1 MNPYDKIDKDKKCN
15 CTPIIIGMTGPTGPQ
30 GERGPVG
37 PRGEVGPKGDKGDT
51 PVSSSEGVFFASY
64 NDTNDVIA
72 MILNDTWLVPEPSEY
87 FIIPNNTE
95 VEVAP
100 GIYEIN
106 LSGIVSGVDTTHG
119 GGFYLTD
126 STGAA
131 IKDLTFELSMG
142 NISEMYFGKAILF
155 RFEEDTILEVMAS
168 MTGDINTSNVVV
180 KDVTLLMRKIHE

>member
-1 MNPYDKIDKDKKCN
+1 MDLKEIQPLA
-15 CTPIIIGMTGPTGPQ
+15 
-30 GERGPVG
+30 V
-37 PRGEVGPKGDKGDT
+37 VKG
-51 PVSSSEGVFFASY
+51 VLFASY

-95 VEVAP
+95 VEVSP
-100 GIYEIN
+100 GIYKIN

-119 GGFYLTD
+119 GGFYLKD
-126 STGAA
+126 STEAA

-155 RFEEDTILEVMAS
+155 RFEEDAILEVMAS

>member
-1 MNPYDKIDKDKKCN
+1 MDLKEIQPLA
-15 CTPIIIGMTGPTGPQ
+15 
-30 GERGPVG
+30 V
-37 PRGEVGPKGDKGDT
+37 VKGVLFD
-51 PVSSSEGVFFASY
+51 SY
-64 NDTNDVIA
+64 NDANDVIA

-95 VEVAP
+95 VEVSP

-119 GGFYLTD
+119 GGFYLKD
-126 STGAA
+126 STEAA

-155 RFEEDTILEVMAS
+155 RFEEDTILKVMAS

>member
-1 MNPYDKIDKDKKCN
+1 MGLKEIQPLA
-15 CTPIIIGMTGPTGPQ
+15 
-30 GERGPVG
+30 V
-37 PRGEVGPKGDKGDT
+37 VKG
-51 PVSSSEGVFFASY
+51 VLFASY

-95 VEVAP
+95 VEVSP

-119 GGFYLTD
+119 GSFYLKD
-126 STGAA
+126 STEAA

-142 NISEMYFGKAILF
+142 NISEIYFGKAILF

-168 MTGDINTSNVVV
+168 MTGDINTSNIVV

>member
-1 MNPYDKIDKDKKCN
+1 MDLKEIQPLA
-15 CTPIIIGMTGPTGPQ
+15 
-30 GERGPVG
+30 V
-37 PRGEVGPKGDKGDT
+37 VKG
-51 PVSSSEGVFFASY
+51 VLFASY

-95 VEVAP
+95 LEVSP
-100 GIYEIN
+100 GIYKIN

-119 GGFYLTD
+119 GCFYLKD
-126 STGAA
+126 STEAA

>member
-1 MNPYDKIDKDKKCN
+1 MGLKEIQPLA
-15 CTPIIIGMTGPTGPQ
+15 
-30 GERGPVG
+30 V
-37 PRGEVGPKGDKGDT
+37 VKG
-51 PVSSSEGVFFASY
+51 VLFASY

-95 VEVAP
+95 VEVSP

-119 GGFYLTD
+119 GSFYLKD
-126 STGAA
+126 STEAA

-155 RFEEDTILEVMAS
+155 RFEEDTILEVMSS

>member
-1 MNPYDKIDKDKKCN
+1 MDLKEIHPLA
-15 CTPIIIGMTGPTGPQ
+15 
-30 GERGPVG
+30 V
-37 PRGEVGPKGDKGDT
+37 VKG
-51 PVSSSEGVFFASY
+51 VLFASY

-95 VEVAP
+95 LEVSP
-100 GIYEIN
+100 GIYKIN

-119 GGFYLTD
+119 GSFYLKD
-126 STGAA
+126 STEAA

>member
-1 MNPYDKIDKDKKCN
+1 MDLKEIQPLA
-15 CTPIIIGMTGPTGPQ
+15 
-30 GERGPVG
+30 V
-37 PRGEVGPKGDKGDT
+37 V
-51 PVSSSEGVFFASY
+51 EGVLFASY

-95 VEVAP
+95 LEVSP
-100 GIYEIN
+100 GIYKIN

-119 GGFYLTD
+119 GCFYLKD
-126 STGAA
+126 STEAA

-168 MTGDINTSNVVV
+168 MTSDINTSNIVV

>member
-1 MNPYDKIDKDKKCN
+1 MDLKEIHPLA
-15 CTPIIIGMTGPTGPQ
+15 
-30 GERGPVG
+30 V
-37 PRGEVGPKGDKGDT
+37 VKG
-51 PVSSSEGVFFASY
+51 VLFASY

-95 VEVAP
+95 VEVSP
-100 GIYEIN
+100 GIYKIN

-119 GGFYLTD
+119 GSFYLKD
-126 STGAA
+126 STEAA

-168 MTGDINTSNVVV
+168 MTSDINTSNIVV
-180 KDVTLLMRKIHE
+180 KDVILLMRKIHE

>member
-1 MNPYDKIDKDKKCN
+1 MDLKEIQPLA
-15 CTPIIIGMTGPTGPQ
+15 
-30 GERGPVG
+30 V
-37 PRGEVGPKGDKGDT
+37 VKG
-51 PVSSSEGVFFASY
+51 VLFASY

-95 VEVAP
+95 LEVSP
-100 GIYEIN
+100 GIYKIN

-119 GGFYLTD
+119 GSFYLKD
-126 STGAA
+126 STEAA

>member
-1 MNPYDKIDKDKKCN
+1 MDLKEIQPLA
-15 CTPIIIGMTGPTGPQ
+15 
-30 GERGPVG
+30 V
-37 PRGEVGPKGDKGDT
+37 VKGVLFD
-51 PVSSSEGVFFASY
+51 SY
-64 NDTNDVIA
+64 NDANDVIA

-95 VEVAP
+95 VEVSP

-119 GGFYLTD
+119 GGFYLKD
-126 STGAA
+126 STEAA

>member
-1 MNPYDKIDKDKKCN
+1 MDLKEIHPLA
-15 CTPIIIGMTGPTGPQ
+15 
-30 GERGPVG
+30 V
-37 PRGEVGPKGDKGDT
+37 VKG
-51 PVSSSEGVFFASY
+51 VLFASY

-95 VEVAP
+95 VEVSP

-119 GGFYLTD
+119 GSFYLKD
-126 STGAA
+126 STEAA

-180 KDVTLLMRKIHE
+180 KYVTLLMRKIHE

>member
-1 MNPYDKIDKDKKCN
+1 MDLKEIQPLA
-15 CTPIIIGMTGPTGPQ
+15 
-30 GERGPVG
+30 V
-37 PRGEVGPKGDKGDT
+37 VKG
-51 PVSSSEGVFFASY
+51 VLFASY

-95 VEVAP
+95 VEVSP

-119 GGFYLTD
+119 GSFYLKD
-126 STGAA
+126 STEAA

-180 KDVTLLMRKIHE
+180 KYVTLLMRKIHE

>member
-1 MNPYDKIDKDKKCN
+1 MDLKEIQPLA
-15 CTPIIIGMTGPTGPQ
+15 
-30 GERGPVG
+30 V
-37 PRGEVGPKGDKGDT
+37 VKG
-51 PVSSSEGVFFASY
+51 VLFASY

-95 VEVAP
+95 LEVSP
-100 GIYEIN
+100 GIYKIN

-119 GGFYLTD
+119 GCFYLKD
-126 STGAA
+126 STEAA

-142 NISEMYFGKAILF
+142 NISKMYFGKAILF
-155 RFEEDTILEVMAS
+155 RFKEDTILEVMSS

>member
-30 GERGPVG
+30 GERG
-37 PRGEVGPKGDKGDT
+37 EVGPKGDT
-51 PVSSSEGVFFASY
+51 PVSSSEGIFFASY

-95 VEVAP
+95 VEVSP

-119 GGFYLTD
+119 GGFYLKD
-126 STGAA
+126 STEAA
-131 IKDLTFELSMG
+131 IKDLTFELPMG

-155 RFEEDTILEVMAS
+155 RFEEDTILEVMTNL
-168 MTGDINTSNVVV
+168 TGDINTSNIVV

>member
-1 MNPYDKIDKDKKCN
+1 MDLKEIQPLA
-15 CTPIIIGMTGPTGPQ
+15 
-30 GERGPVG
+30 V
-37 PRGEVGPKGDKGDT
+37 VKG
-51 PVSSSEGVFFASY
+51 VLFASY

-95 VEVAP
+95 VEVSP
-100 GIYEIN
+100 GIYKIN

-119 GGFYLTD
+119 GSFYLKD
-126 STGAA
+126 STEAA

-155 RFEEDTILEVMAS
+155 RFEEDTILEVMSS

>member
-1 MNPYDKIDKDKKCN
+1 MDLKEIQPLA
-15 CTPIIIGMTGPTGPQ
+15 
-30 GERGPVG
+30 V
-37 PRGEVGPKGDKGDT
+37 VKG
-51 PVSSSEGVFFASY
+51 VLFASY

-87 FIIPNNTE
+87 FIITNNTE
-95 VEVAP
+95 VEVSP

-119 GGFYLTD
+119 SGFYLKD
-126 STGAA
+126 STEAA

-142 NISEMYFGKAILF
+142 NISKMYFGKAILF
-155 RFEEDTILEVMAS
+155 RFEEDAILEVMAS

>member
-1 MNPYDKIDKDKKCN
+1 MGLKEIQPLA
-15 CTPIIIGMTGPTGPQ
+15 
-30 GERGPVG
+30 V
-37 PRGEVGPKGDKGDT
+37 VKG
-51 PVSSSEGVFFASY
+51 VLFASY

-95 VEVAP
+95 VEVSP
-100 GIYEIN
+100 GIYKIN

-119 GGFYLTD
+119 GGFYLKD
-126 STGAA
+126 STEAA

-168 MTGDINTSNVVV
+168 MTGDINTSNIVV

>member
-1 MNPYDKIDKDKKCN
+1 MGLKEIQPLA
-15 CTPIIIGMTGPTGPQ
+15 
-30 GERGPVG
+30 V
-37 PRGEVGPKGDKGDT
+37 VKG
-51 PVSSSEGVFFASY
+51 VLFASY

-95 VEVAP
+95 VEVSP

-119 GGFYLTD
+119 GSFYLKD
-126 STGAA
+126 STEAA

-168 MTGDINTSNVVV
+168 MTGDINTSNIVV

>member
-1 MNPYDKIDKDKKCN
+1 MDLKEI
-15 CTPIIIGMTGPTGPQ
+15 Q
-30 GERGPVG
+30 PVA
-37 PRGEVGPKGDKGDT
+37 VVKG
-51 PVSSSEGVFFASY
+51 VLFASY
-64 NDTNDVIA
+64 NDTNDIIA

-95 VEVAP
+95 VEVSP
-100 GIYEIN
+100 GIYKIN

-119 GGFYLTD
+119 GSFYLKD
-126 STGAA
+126 STEAA

>member
-1 MNPYDKIDKDKKCN
+1 MDLKEIHPLA
-15 CTPIIIGMTGPTGPQ
+15 
-30 GERGPVG
+30 V
-37 PRGEVGPKGDKGDT
+37 VKG
-51 PVSSSEGVFFASY
+51 VLFASY

-95 VEVAP
+95 LEVSP
-100 GIYEIN
+100 GIYKIN

-119 GGFYLTD
+119 GGFYLKD
-126 STGAA
+126 STEAA

-155 RFEEDTILEVMAS
+155 RFEEDAILEVMAS

>member
-1 MNPYDKIDKDKKCN
+1 MDLKEIHPLA
-15 CTPIIIGMTGPTGPQ
+15 
-30 GERGPVG
+30 V
-37 PRGEVGPKGDKGDT
+37 VKG
-51 PVSSSEGVFFASY
+51 VLFASY

-95 VEVAP
+95 VEVSP
-100 GIYEIN
+100 GIYKIN

-119 GGFYLTD
+119 GSFYLKD
-126 STGAA
+126 STEAA

>member
-1 MNPYDKIDKDKKCN
+1 MDLKEIHPLA
-15 CTPIIIGMTGPTGPQ
+15 
-30 GERGPVG
+30 V
-37 PRGEVGPKGDKGDT
+37 VKG
-51 PVSSSEGVFFASY
+51 VLFASY

-95 VEVAP
+95 VEVSP
-100 GIYEIN
+100 GIYKIN

-119 GGFYLTD
+119 GGFYLKD
-126 STGAA
+126 STEAA

-155 RFEEDTILEVMAS
+155 KFEEDTILEVMAS
-168 MTGDINTSNVVV
+168 MTGDINTSNVVI